1 MEPIV
6 TTELPARVPQ
16 REPTDAEIEAAKE
29 VLAQLE
35 AEARALGA
43 TEAAAPLHHAMGR
56 IWIEQLGDEKN
67 AAVCYQN
74 AYFLNPKYRPN
85 LEAARRLFAS
95 TGRDEKALGLHQLEE
110 AMLHDPAHRADSLR
124 APAMLARE
132 PGRGDEARYLNRPSL
147 PLAPD
152 PT

>member
-6 TTELPARVPQ
+6 TTELPAPVPQ

-67 AAVCYQN
+67 AAACYQN

-85 LEAARRLFAS
+85 LEAARPLFAS
-95 TGRDEKALGLHQLEE
+95 TGRHEKALALHHLAQ
-110 AMLHDPAHRADSLR
+110 ASPAPPPPRAQPPR
-124 APAMLARE
+124 PPPMPAPHL
-132 PGRGDEARYLNRPSL
+132 GR
-147 PLAPD
+147 
-152 PT
+152 